1 MKIKVRILIVEDE
14 FKIAD
19 VIASRLRKENYI
31 VDVFDNGEAG
41 LDNALTNIYDLI
53 ILDVMLPKVDGFK
66 ILEEIRREK
75 INAKVIMLTAKSMI
89 EDKLMGG
96 NSGAND
102 YLTKPFHIDELVAR
116 VNAQLRMDN
125 VQVQKYYVEAGDLRL
140 NIKNTTLIC
149 TTTNESIEVV
159 CKEFMLLEYLMKFTT
174 TGDVYVAVYFCT
186 SISKIPADGGTY
198 IPRNGEESYSGT
210 ARKFYISTSKTLYA
224 ADAMAS
230 YYNSYFFGLTPY
242 NGKVTNTNEHN
253 PITLVQGGTASETAL
268 NKSDRNLGN
277 WGLQYA
283 MNFTLKNNYSKP
295 VKFKGYIISNPISHC
310 AGIRSGNSVDG
321 VFLEPNESN
330 ENPDNNRWQF
340 FESTTLPAN
349 TGSVTIDFQYMHLSK
364 GNAPCLMQFEVV
376 PA

>member
-1 MKIKVRILIVEDE
+1 MRILIVEDE

-140 NIKNTTLIC
+140 NINNTSLIC

-159 CKEFMLLEYLMKFTT
+159 CKEFMLLEYLMKNKNQ
-174 TGDVYVAVYFCT
+174 VLQKEQLYE
-186 SISKIPADGGTY
+186 KI
-198 IPRNGEESYSGT
+198 
-210 ARKFYISTSKTLYA
+210 
-224 ADAMAS
+224 
-230 YYNSYFFGLTPY
+230 
-242 NGKVTNTNEHN
+242 
-253 PITLVQGGTASETAL
+253 
-268 NKSDRNLGN
+268 
-277 WGLQYA
+277 WGL
-283 MNFTLKNNYSKP
+283 
-295 VKFKGYIISNPISHC
+295 
-310 AGIRSGNSVDG
+310 D
-321 VFLEPNESN
+321 NESESN
-330 ENPDNNRWQF
+330 NLEAYLSFIRKKIKIIGSNVQIKAIRGLGYKLEVEN
-340 FESTTLPAN
+340 
-349 TGSVTIDFQYMHLSK
+349 
-364 GNAPCLMQFEVV
+364 
-376 PA
+376 

>member
-1 MKIKVRILIVEDE
+1 MRILIVEDE

-125 VQVQKYYVEAGDLRL
+125 VQVQKYYVEAGDLIL

-159 CKEFMLLEYLMKFTT
+159 CKEFMLLEYLMKNKNQ
-174 TGDVYVAVYFCT
+174 VLQKEQLYE
-186 SISKIPADGGTY
+186 KI
-198 IPRNGEESYSGT
+198 
-210 ARKFYISTSKTLYA
+210 
-224 ADAMAS
+224 
-230 YYNSYFFGLTPY
+230 
-242 NGKVTNTNEHN
+242 
-253 PITLVQGGTASETAL
+253 
-268 NKSDRNLGN
+268 
-277 WGLQYA
+277 WGL
-283 MNFTLKNNYSKP
+283 
-295 VKFKGYIISNPISHC
+295 
-310 AGIRSGNSVDG
+310 D
-321 VFLEPNESN
+321 NESESN
-330 ENPDNNRWQF
+330 NLEAYLSFIRKKIKIIGSNVQIKAIRGIGYKLEVEN
-340 FESTTLPAN
+340 
-349 TGSVTIDFQYMHLSK
+349 
-364 GNAPCLMQFEVV
+364 
-376 PA
+376 

>member
-1 MKIKVRILIVEDE
+1 MRILIVEDE

-19 VIASRLRKENYI
+19 VIASRVRKENYI

-41 LDNALTNIYDLI
+41 LYNALTNIYDLI

-89 EDKLMGG
+89 EDKLMGF

-159 CKEFMLLEYLMKFTT
+159 CKEFMLLEYLMKNKNQ
-174 TGDVYVAVYFCT
+174 VLQKEQLYE
-186 SISKIPADGGTY
+186 KI
-198 IPRNGEESYSGT
+198 
-210 ARKFYISTSKTLYA
+210 
-224 ADAMAS
+224 
-230 YYNSYFFGLTPY
+230 
-242 NGKVTNTNEHN
+242 
-253 PITLVQGGTASETAL
+253 
-268 NKSDRNLGN
+268 
-277 WGLQYA
+277 WGL
-283 MNFTLKNNYSKP
+283 
-295 VKFKGYIISNPISHC
+295 
-310 AGIRSGNSVDG
+310 D
-321 VFLEPNESN
+321 NESESN
-330 ENPDNNRWQF
+330 NLEAYLSFIRKKIKIIGSNVQIKAIRGLGYKLEVEN
-340 FESTTLPAN
+340 
-349 TGSVTIDFQYMHLSK
+349 
-364 GNAPCLMQFEVV
+364 
-376 PA
+376 

>member
-1 MKIKVRILIVEDE
+1 VRILIVEDE

-159 CKEFMLLEYLMKFTT
+159 CKEFMLLEYLMKNKNQ
-174 TGDVYVAVYFCT
+174 VLQKEQLYE
-186 SISKIPADGGTY
+186 KI
-198 IPRNGEESYSGT
+198 
-210 ARKFYISTSKTLYA
+210 
-224 ADAMAS
+224 
-230 YYNSYFFGLTPY
+230 
-242 NGKVTNTNEHN
+242 
-253 PITLVQGGTASETAL
+253 
-268 NKSDRNLGN
+268 
-277 WGLQYA
+277 WGL
-283 MNFTLKNNYSKP
+283 
-295 VKFKGYIISNPISHC
+295 
-310 AGIRSGNSVDG
+310 D
-321 VFLEPNESN
+321 NESESN
-330 ENPDNNRWQF
+330 NLEAYLSFIRKKIKIIGSNVQIKAIRGLVYKLEVENWFYNFNCNKR
-340 FESTTLPAN
+340 
-349 TGSVTIDFQYMHLSK
+349 
-364 GNAPCLMQFEVV
+364 
-376 PA
+376 

>member
-1 MKIKVRILIVEDE
+1 MRILIVEDE

-89 EDKLMGG
+89 EDKLMGF

-125 VQVQKYYVEAGDLRL
+125 VQVQKNYVEAWDLRL
-140 NIKNTTLIC
+140 NIKNTTLTC

-159 CKEFMLLEYLMKFTT
+159 CKEFMLLEYLMKNKNQ
-174 TGDVYVAVYFCT
+174 VLQKEQLYE
-186 SISKIPADGGTY
+186 KI
-198 IPRNGEESYSGT
+198 
-210 ARKFYISTSKTLYA
+210 
-224 ADAMAS
+224 
-230 YYNSYFFGLTPY
+230 
-242 NGKVTNTNEHN
+242 
-253 PITLVQGGTASETAL
+253 
-268 NKSDRNLGN
+268 
-277 WGLQYA
+277 WGL
-283 MNFTLKNNYSKP
+283 
-295 VKFKGYIISNPISHC
+295 
-310 AGIRSGNSVDG
+310 D
-321 VFLEPNESN
+321 NESESN
-330 ENPDNNRWQF
+330 NLEAYLSFIRKKIKIIGSNVQIKAIRGIGYKLEVEN
-340 FESTTLPAN
+340 
-349 TGSVTIDFQYMHLSK
+349 
-364 GNAPCLMQFEVV
+364 
-376 PA
+376 

>member
-1 MKIKVRILIVEDE
+1 MRILIVEDE

-89 EDKLMGG
+89 EDKLMGF

-159 CKEFMLLEYLMKFTT
+159 CKEFMLLEYLMKNKNQ
-174 TGDVYVAVYFCT
+174 VLQKEQLYE
-186 SISKIPADGGTY
+186 KI
-198 IPRNGEESYSGT
+198 
-210 ARKFYISTSKTLYA
+210 
-224 ADAMAS
+224 
-230 YYNSYFFGLTPY
+230 
-242 NGKVTNTNEHN
+242 
-253 PITLVQGGTASETAL
+253 
-268 NKSDRNLGN
+268 
-277 WGLQYA
+277 WGL
-283 MNFTLKNNYSKP
+283 
-295 VKFKGYIISNPISHC
+295 
-310 AGIRSGNSVDG
+310 D
-321 VFLEPNESN
+321 NESESN
-330 ENPDNNRWQF
+330 NLEAYLSFIRKKIKIIGSNVQIKAIRGLGYKLEVEN
-340 FESTTLPAN
+340 
-349 TGSVTIDFQYMHLSK
+349 
-364 GNAPCLMQFEVV
+364 
-376 PA
+376 

>member
-1 MKIKVRILIVEDE
+1 MRILIVEDE

-66 ILEEIRREK
+66 ILEGIRREK

-159 CKEFMLLEYLMKFTT
+159 CKEFMLLEYLMKNKNQ
-174 TGDVYVAVYFCT
+174 VLQKEQLYE
-186 SISKIPADGGTY
+186 KI
-198 IPRNGEESYSGT
+198 
-210 ARKFYISTSKTLYA
+210 
-224 ADAMAS
+224 
-230 YYNSYFFGLTPY
+230 
-242 NGKVTNTNEHN
+242 
-253 PITLVQGGTASETAL
+253 
-268 NKSDRNLGN
+268 
-277 WGLQYA
+277 WGL
-283 MNFTLKNNYSKP
+283 
-295 VKFKGYIISNPISHC
+295 
-310 AGIRSGNSVDG
+310 D
-321 VFLEPNESN
+321 NESESN
-330 ENPDNNRWQF
+330 NLEAYLSFIRKKIKIIGSNVQIKAIRGLVYKLEVEN
-340 FESTTLPAN
+340 
-349 TGSVTIDFQYMHLSK
+349 
-364 GNAPCLMQFEVV
+364 
-376 PA
+376 